1 MPEAYKGPVFISE
14 GFTMLPVLLP
24 EGVTLSV
31 FVLLVTI
38 SFFTSAL
45 TAAFGIGG
53 GVAMLGALAGTVPPA
68 MVVAVHGVV
77 QLGSNLGRVI
87 VQRAHILW
95 RPTLIFTIGS
105 LVGAGAGAAVFV
117 SLPERLLL
125 AMLGVFILLMT
136 WLPKPRIPGL
146 ESTGMLIGGFIATFL
161 TMFVGATGPFVQAL
175 FLPLGLDRKTL
186 VASHAACTAIQHGLK
201 VVAFGF
207 LGFAF
212 KEWVPIMILMIV
224 SGFLGTWLG
233 TRLLERL
240 PEELFRK
247 ILKGILTIV
256 ALDLLRRAAG

>member
-1 MPEAYKGPVFISE
+1 MPEW
-14 GFTMLPVLLP
+14 LLP
-24 EGVTLSV
+24 ANVSPVV
-31 FVLLVTI
+31 FLLLVVI

-87 VQRAHILW
+87 LQRAHILW
-95 RPTLIFTIGS
+95 RPTLLFTIGS
-105 LVGAGAGAAVFV
+105 LVGAAAGAAVFV
-117 SLPERLLL
+117 ALPERLLL
-125 AMLGVFILLMT
+125 GLLGVFILVMT

-146 ESTGMLIGGFIATFL
+146 ASGGMLIGGFIATFI

-175 FLPLGLDRKTL
+175 FLPMGLDRKTL
-186 VASHAACTAIQHGLK
+186 VASHSACTAIQHGLK

-212 KEWVPIMILMIV
+212 QDWLPLIIAMII
-224 SGFLGTWLG
+224 SGLLGTWLG
-233 TRLLERL
+233 TKLLDRL
-240 PEELFRK
+240 PEELFK
-247 ILKGILTIV
+247 TILKAILTLV
-256 ALDLLRRAAG
+256 ALDLLRRALKIGA